1 MFVPNTENISIKAY
15 FSLFNIS
22 HKTQNRLWQNL
33 NIFLFSNLPQF
44 LFLPF
49 SCKLSNAYSQL

>member
-1 MFVPNTENISIKAY
+1 MFAADTEYISIKAY
-15 FSLFNIS
+15 YSLFNIS
-22 HKTQNRLWQNL
+22 HKTQNRLRQNL

-49 SCKLSNAYSQL
+49 SCKFSNA